1 MAAEVW
7 TDWTDDS
14 SGMGGEE
21 TELGADIV
29 SCGEMG
35 PERRIEVGDTQCF
48 GRGPLRS
55 APA

>member
-7 TDWTDDS
+7 ADWTEDA

-21 TELGADIV
+21 AELNADTL

-35 PERRIEVGDTQCF
+35 PERRVEAGDTQRL
-48 GRGPLRS
+48 GKGHS
-55 APA
+55 GSTPA